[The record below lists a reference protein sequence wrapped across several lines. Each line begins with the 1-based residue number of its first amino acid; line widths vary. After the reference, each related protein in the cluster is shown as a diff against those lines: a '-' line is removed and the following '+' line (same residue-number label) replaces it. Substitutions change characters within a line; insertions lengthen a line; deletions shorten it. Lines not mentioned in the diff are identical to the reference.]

1 MKSPQFKSNGDVVA
15 DVVIVGTG
23 VVGAM
28 MADQLAAQGHSVIM
42 LEAGLRIERGQAVE
56 NWRNMPFENRVGSD
70 F

>member
-28 MADQLAAQGHSVIM
+28 MAGAYVGLAIILIFTLGNDVDPSVRRLVM
-42 LEAGLRIERGQAVE
+42 GLLRRD
-56 NWRNMPFENRVGSD
+56 R
-70 F
+70 